1 MTTAVGAPPVNFGAY
16 LNVLG
21 IIVLAKASKPFSEV
35 PSQEAPEALGI
46 DIISEVPE
54 AESAESEAGDDP
66 FL

>member
-1 MTTAVGAPPVNFGAY
+1 MGAPPVNFGAHP
-16 LNVLG
+16 NVLG
-21 IIVLAKASKPFSEV
+21 IIVLAEASEPFSEV
-35 PSQEAPEALGI
+35 PSQEAPEALRI

>member
-1 MTTAVGAPPVNFGAY
+1 MAVGAPPVNFRVY